1 MEEEFAGYT
10 VTAHCKPDF
19 NFAHNLRIPGSVFN
33 QEHIGVGEHEN
44 WLGGDEI
51 DPEKLFNKIFQ
62 KAVAE
67 YNKAQKRSDRKIKS
81 YYQKVLDD
89 GRFGK
94 TKTLKYG
101 NREKQVD
108 ISRKPIYEFIFQIG
122 NRDVHPDSQDVKKL
136 FKQFV
141 FTVFKKKF
149 GKNFRIIRVDYHD
162 DEYSE
167 DKNGNYTIKSPA
179 HVHVAFVPVIQK
191 DPEQLK
197 GKGVLKLRLQH
208 SLSQACEAAGFTT
221 NHLSEEERKIKND
234 LKAQI
239 RDAKEKGNKELKE
252 ELQKKLLDYTTYTNQ
267 QRFEETVRMAF
278 AEYLKYHGIPI
289 DLTPGKKHSH
299 QSKELFKINKE
310 KEKLEKRKLEIDLA
324 NKDLDSREAELAAD
338 ENAVSTREDAVKNR
352 EDAVDVDEKEI
363 AKKWSEIK
371 DREYYV
377 KENSQEV
384 LKVCDEI
391 EEDKKSP
398 TFNLKTF
405 AEKVKKALTGAWHT
419 IKKFKD
425 EADFWRSKTAED
437 LEDIAK
443 EIRKNKYR
451 NAFDY
456 YTEMMKKN
464 FSKIKTKTIDKDND
478 QDITR

>member
-167 DKNGNYTIKSPA
+167 DKNGDYTIKSPA

-221 NHLSEEERKIKND
+221 NHLSEEERKMI
-234 LKAQI
+234 
-239 RDAKEKGNKELKE
+239 
-252 ELQKKLLDYTTYTNQ
+252 
-267 QRFEETVRMAF
+267 
-278 AEYLKYHGIPI
+278 
-289 DLTPGKKHSH
+289 
-299 QSKELFKINKE
+299 
-310 KEKLEKRKLEIDLA
+310 
-324 NKDLDSREAELAAD
+324 
-338 ENAVSTREDAVKNR
+338 
-352 EDAVDVDEKEI
+352 
-363 AKKWSEIK
+363 
-371 DREYYV
+371 
-377 KENSQEV
+377 
-384 LKVCDEI
+384 
-391 EEDKKSP
+391 
-398 TFNLKTF
+398 
-405 AEKVKKALTGAWHT
+405 
-419 IKKFKD
+419 
-425 EADFWRSKTAED
+425 
-437 LEDIAK
+437 
-443 EIRKNKYR
+443 
-451 NAFDY
+451 
-456 YTEMMKKN
+456 
-464 FSKIKTKTIDKDND
+464 
-478 QDITR
+478 

>member
-51 DPEKLFNKIFQ
+51 GPEKLFNKIFQ
-62 KAVAE
+62 KAVDE
-67 YNKAQKRSDRKIKS
+67 YNKTQKRSDRKIKS

-108 ISRKPIYEFIFQIG
+108 ISRKPIYEFIFQVG
-122 NRDVHPDSQDVKKL
+122 NRDEHPDSQDVKKL

-299 QSKELFKINKE
+299 QTKELFKINKE
-310 KEKLEKRKLEIDLA
+310 KEKLFSIKLETICSDKLSDYYGYTLKHFNDNMICSDKGA
-324 NKDLDSREAELAAD
+324 AIATYDLDNKIISERYILKDKFENEIDEL
-338 ENAVSTREDAVKNR
+338 ELSVLKGLERSKNINIK
-352 EDAVDVDEKEI
+352 EMINEILESHKIDVDSVFKNI
-363 AKKWSEIK
+363 NDLLTAK
-371 DREYYV
+371 
-377 KENSQEV
+377 
-384 LKVCDEI
+384 
-391 EEDKKSP
+391 
-398 TFNLKTF
+398 
-405 AEKVKKALTGAWHT
+405 
-419 IKKFKD
+419 
-425 EADFWRSKTAED
+425 
-437 LEDIAK
+437 
-443 EIRKNKYR
+443 
-451 NAFDY
+451 
-456 YTEMMKKN
+456 
-464 FSKIKTKTIDKDND
+464 
-478 QDITR
+478 

>member
-51 DPEKLFNKIFQ
+51 GPEKLFNKIFQ
-62 KAVAE
+62 KAVDE
-67 YNKAQKRSDRKIKS
+67 YNKTQKRSDRKIKS

-108 ISRKPIYEFIFQIG
+108 ISRKPIYEFIFQVG
-122 NRDVHPDSQDVKKL
+122 NRDEHPDSQDVKKL

-167 DKNGNYTIKSPA
+167 DKNGDYTIKSPV

-299 QSKELFKINKE
+299 QTKALFKINKE

-338 ENAVSTREDAVKNR
+338 E
-352 EDAVDVDEKEI
+352 KEI
-363 AKKWSEIK
+363 AKKWAEIN
-371 DREYYV
+371 DRVYYA
-377 KENSQEV
+377 KESSIEV
-384 LKVCDEI
+384 LTLCKEI
-391 EEDKKSP
+391 EEDKQSP
-398 TFNLKTF
+398 TFNLKSF
-405 AEKVKKALTGAWHT
+405 AKKIKKALTGAWET
-419 IKKFKD
+419 VSELKV
-425 EADFWRSKTAED
+425 ELEFWRSKTAED
-437 LEDIAK
+437 LEDLAK
-443 EIRKNKYR
+443 KIRENNCR
-451 NAFDY
+451 NALEY
-456 YTEMMKKN
+456 YKKILKEKL
-464 FSKIKTKTIDKDND
+464 SPIKTKKIDKTKNIEKNKDNEPEIG
-478 QDITR
+478 Q